1 MDKRLLSRVN
11 VNDGNCILV
20 KDGFF
25 IGAIENISLG
35 GLFVKSDIKVNVMD
49 RIKVRIIL
57 SSDSGGIDMEADVA
71 AIRVEDGG
79 VALKFDYLGG
89 SKFWTLQSYLR
100 WLAGPSSST
109 H

>member
-35 GLFVKSDIKVNVMD
+35 GLFVKSDIHLKVMD
-49 RIKVRIIL
+49 RINLSIFLPDDSGRIDIET
-57 SSDSGGIDMEADVA
+57 DAVATRVESGGI
-71 AIRVEDGG
+71 
-79 VALKFDYLGG
+79 ALKYDNLGHNE
-89 SKFWTLQSYLR
+89 FLILQSYLKR
-100 WLAGPSSST
+100 FFIPSRST